1 MRGRGEWE
9 GVVRENSGGGEGGE
23 GGERVV
29 IWVNGSRAN
38 SCCCLK
44 GLLLISFLETCS
56 LRVEVTFCVCVCVC
70 VCV

>member
-1 MRGRGEWE
+1 M
-9 GVVRENSGGGEGGE
+9 VRENGGGGEGGE

-38 SCCCLK
+38 SCCCLE

-56 LRVEVTFCVCVCVC
+56 LWVEVTFCV
-70 VCV
+70 